1 MKYAAL
7 FVLAFAMCS
16 CASQAKFVYF
26 QPAGELNKTV
36 LEKKVPE
43 IRLLPNDILAIT
55 VSSVNTSASG
65 PYNLVRPD
73 INSAA
78 QPITDFLINAKG
90 IINYPGLGEVA
101 VAGLTTT
108 ETEEKIKKLVSPFL
122 TDAVVNVRLTNFTVT
137 VTGEVRSPSSYP
149 VTDQRITLVE
159 ALGLAGDINDLGD
172 REKVMVIRE
181 SNGDREFMTLNLLS
195 DSVFT
200 SPYYYLQQND
210 LIYVPPTKGKAF
222 SARSEPLSRVIL
234 PAVGVLASLAS
245 LIIIANR

>member
-7 FVLAFAMCS
+7 FILAFAICS
-16 CASQAKFVYF
+16 CASQKKFVYF
-26 QPAGELNKTV
+26 QHEGERDEAVTGKAI
-36 LEKKVPE
+36 PE

-55 VSSVNTSASG
+55 VSSVNAAASG

-78 QPITDFLINAKG
+78 QPITDFLISAKG
-90 IINYPGLGEVA
+90 MINYPGLGEISVM
-101 VAGLTTT
+101 GLTT
-108 ETEEKIKKLVSPFL
+108 EEAEEKIKKLVSPFL
-122 TDAVVNVRLTNFTVT
+122 SDAVVNVRLINFTVT
-137 VTGEVRSPSSYP
+137 VTGEVRSPSSY
-149 VTDQRITLVE
+149 VISDQRVTLVE

-181 SNGDREFMTLNLLS
+181 SKDQREFMTINLLT
-195 DSVFT
+195 DSVFA

-210 LIYVPPTKGKAF
+210 VIYVPPTKGKAF

>member
-7 FVLAFAMCS
+7 FILAFAMCS
-16 CASQAKFVYF
+16 CASQKKFVYF
-26 QPAGELNKTV
+26 QHEGDRAEAV
-36 LEKKVPE
+36 MEKEVPE

-55 VSSVNTSASG
+55 VSSVNAAASG

-73 INSAA
+73 INSAT
-78 QPITDFLINAKG
+78 QPITDFLINARG
-90 IINYPGLGEVA
+90 MINYPGLGEINVE
-101 VAGLTTT
+101 GLTTA
-108 ETEEKIKKLVSPFL
+108 EAEEKIKKLVSPFL
-122 TDAVVNVRLTNFTVT
+122 SDAVVNVRLINFTVT
-137 VTGEVRSPSSYP
+137 VTGEVRSPSSY
-149 VTDQRITLVE
+149 VIADQRITLIE
-159 ALGLAGDINDLGD
+159 ALSLAGDINDLGD

-181 SNGDREFMTLNLLS
+181 SKGEREFMTVNLLT
-195 DSVFT
+195 DSVFI

-210 LIYVPPTKGKAF
+210 VIYVPPTKGKAF